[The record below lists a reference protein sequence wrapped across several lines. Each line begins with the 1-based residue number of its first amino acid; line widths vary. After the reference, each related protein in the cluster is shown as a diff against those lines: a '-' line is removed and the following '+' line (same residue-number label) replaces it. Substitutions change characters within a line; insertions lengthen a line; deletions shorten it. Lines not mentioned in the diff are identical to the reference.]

1 MRRWTP
7 TSSRHRRGI
16 SGAGPDMDAVA
27 HASELLS
34 QAENPVI
41 VIGDRIA
48 QSAAVP
54 EMGKVAEQL
63 GAKVYAAA
71 YTEVNFP
78 TSHSLFGGMLNL
90 NSAATRQQLAAADV
104 VLAVGTNVF
113 SFFLYMPEP
122 FIGPSTKLIH
132 LDSNA
137 REVEKIYPTEVGI
150 LVRPQGRFGRSVPGI
165 RSGYVG
171 TGEGSRCH
179 RAATLAEERSRYH
192 QGAEAESQGALG
204 PASHGRRAHDA

>member
-1 MRRWTP
+1 MPLPRSLSRRACNNGDQLALATP
-7 TSSRHRRGI
+7 CCAAPASVLLRYIIMESSGQRIHNF
-16 SGAGPDMDAVA
+16 GADPGAPGR
-27 HASELLS
+27 L
-34 QAENPVI
+34 
-41 VIGDRIA
+41 
-48 QSAAVP
+48 P

-113 SFFLYMPEP
+113 SSFLYVPEP

-132 LDSNA
+132 LDSND

-150 LVRPQGRFGRSVPGI
+150 LCDPKAGLEDLSQALDQDM
-165 RSGYVG
+165 SGQAKEAAA
-171 TGEGSRCH
+171 T
-179 RAATLAEERSRYH
+179 RAATLAEERSGISRST
-192 QGAEAESQGALG
+192 GTGVPWPSSA
-204 PASHGRRAHDA
+204 

>member
-1 MRRWTP
+1 MDADIIP
-7 TSSRHRRGI
+7 SSPGYFRSR
-16 SGAGPDMDAVA
+16 PDMDAVA

-34 QAENPVI
+34 QAENPII

-54 EMGKVAEQL
+54 EMVKVAEQL

-113 SFFLYMPEP
+113 SSFLYVPEP
-122 FIGPSTKLIH
+122 FIGPNTKLIH

-137 REVEKIYPTEVGI
+137 REVEKDLSYGGGHP
-150 LVRPQGRFGRSVPGI
+150 VRPQGRFGRSVPGI

-179 RAATLAEERSRYH
+179 PGCHPGRGAEPLPS
-192 QGAEAESQGALG
+192 GGEAESQGALG